1 MELDATERLE
11 KICRNRYEAVLL
23 VAKHARRLN
32 LERMKAQ
39 SQAAQMGG
47 EEETESQEKEEKV
60 PIQALRDVLEGRI
73 EFERSAEKP
82 KSDLKRR

>member
-11 KICRNRYEAVLL
+11 RICANRYEAVLL

-39 SQAAQMGG
+39 SQAAQVG
-47 EEETESQEKEEKV
+47 EGETTSREDEEKI
-60 PIQALRDVLEGRI
+60 PNQALRDVLEGKV
-73 EFERSAEKP
+73 EFERPEEKP
-82 KSDLKRR
+82 KSDLKRI

>member
-11 KICRNRYEAVLL
+11 KICKNRYEAVLL

-39 SQAAQMGG
+39 SQAAQMGQ
-47 EEETESQEKEEKV
+47 EEGQSQENVEKI
-60 PIQALRDVLEGRI
+60 PNQALSDVLEGRV
-73 EFERSAEKP
+73 EFDRPEGRL
-82 KSDLKRR
+82 KSDLKRV